1 MNIREIVLDT
11 ETTGLSPEK
20 GDRIVDIGCVELIN
34 YAPTGNNF
42 HVYINPERA
51 MGEEALKISG
61 ITDEFL
67 RDKPKFSE
75 IADGFLNFIGDSKL
89 VIHNAKFDINFL
101 NSELER
107 IGKPLLLLE
116 NAIDTLDIARKKYPG
131 APASLDAL
139 CKRYEVDTSIRT
151 VHGALVDC
159 ILLAE
164 VYVNLL
170 GGKQSG
176 LSFEE
181 DDKRR
186 GENSSAVEKK
196 RHEERFFPPSGEE
209 LKIHAEFLESSV
221 KSPIW
226 NDAEA

>member
-42 HVYINPERA
+42 HVYINPERS
-51 MGEEALKISG
+51 MGEEASKISG

-75 IADGFLNFIGDSKL
+75 IADDFLNFIGDSKL

-176 LSFEE
+176 LSFDG
-181 DDKRR
+181 DDKVL
-186 GENSSAVEKK
+186 GESSSMKKK

-209 LKIHAEFLESSV
+209 LKIHAEFLESSI
-221 KSPIW
+221 KSPMW
-226 NDAEA
+226 NEAEA